1 MNRLISFEG
10 IDGCGKTTQIKLL
23 SQFLDK
29 EQYDYVVLREPGN
42 TTISEKIR
50 SILLDKDN
58 VINDKSE
65 LLLFLSAR
73 AQLTTQIIEKKIKKN
88 NFIICDRFIDSTL
101 AYQGYGRGIDLNIIK
116 NLNSFAT
123 NQIVPDITFIL
134 DVSVSTS
141 IDRLSSKDNDR
152 MENAGKEF
160 LSKVRNAYI
169 EISKTNN
176 RYKLIDCDNKDIN
189 SIHQIIIDCINKFYR
204 KDSCNE

>member
-23 SQFLDK
+23 SEFLDR
-29 EQYDYVVLREPGN
+29 EQLNYVVLREPGN
-42 TTISEKIR
+42 TAVSEKIR

-58 VINDKSE
+58 VINNKSE

-73 AQLTTQIIEKKIKKN
+73 AQLTTEIIEKEIDTK

-101 AYQGYGRGIDLNIIK
+101 AYQGYGRGVDLNIIK

-141 IDRLSSKDNDR
+141 IDRLSNKDNDR
-152 MENAGKEF
+152 MENEGKDF
-160 LSKVRNAYI
+160 LNKVRNAYI
-169 EISKTNN
+169 EISKTDS
-176 RYKLIDCDNKDIN
+176 RYKLITCDNKNIK
-189 SIHQIIIDCINKFYR
+189 SIHQIIIDYIKKIYR
-204 KDSCNE
+204 KDSWNE